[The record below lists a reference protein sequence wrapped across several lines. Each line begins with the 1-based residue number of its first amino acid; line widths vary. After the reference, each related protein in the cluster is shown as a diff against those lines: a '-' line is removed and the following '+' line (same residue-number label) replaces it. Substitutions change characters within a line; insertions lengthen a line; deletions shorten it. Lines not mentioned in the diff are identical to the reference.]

1 MEPFDHYGMPQ
12 ERPAEESPMNGQ
24 GSLPFYSA
32 LPSVDPAGP
41 ARAKRGFARLGK
53 PRRTVV
59 AGVTVAALA
68 ATGGVALAA
77 ANSNP
82 TPTPGTP
89 GAAAMMHGR
98 GGPVHGTFTVSD
110 GKGGYETELMQRGT
124 VASFS
129 GGTLTVKSADGYTHS
144 YSTDSTT
151 MFGRGGH
158 GGHGMRGGGNG
169 GRGPMHG
176 RFGTMPNGTAMPNGA
191 AIPNGAG
198 APNAT
203 MPNAGAPTASGT
215 APAPNATVPQANTAM
230 PNTAMPNTAVPNSA
244 TATTPNLTVGENVM
258 VIAIQ
263 SGGTDHAQRVM
274 PMRTPNQNGQQ
285 NNGQNGNG
293 GFFGRHRGSGGMP
306 GGQMGG
312 APMGGAPMGGT
323 PMGNAPMG
331 NAQPGN
337 GPMGM
342 GPGQLGNG
350 PVNLP
355 NGAPATSSSPA
366 TTPQSSAGAT
376 AQSTGPA
383 ATTNG

>member
-24 GSLPFYSA
+24 SSLPFYSA

-41 ARAKRGFARLGK
+41 APAKRGFARLGK

-158 GGHGMRGGGNG
+158 GGHGMRGGNW

-191 AIPNGAG
+191 
-198 APNAT
+198 
-203 MPNAGAPTASGT
+203 
-215 APAPNATVPQANTAM
+215 AM

-293 GFFGRHRGSGGMP
+293 GFFGRHRGSGGMT

-312 APMGGAPMGGT
+312 APMG
-323 PMGNAPMG
+323 NAPMG
-331 NAQPGN
+331 NGQPGN
-337 GPMGM
+337 GPTGM
-342 GPGQLGNG
+342 GPGRLGNG

>member
-24 GSLPFYSA
+24 SSLPFYSA

-41 ARAKRGFARLGK
+41 APAKRGFARLGK

-158 GGHGMRGGGNG
+158 GGHGMRGGNW

-198 APNAT
+198 AP
-203 MPNAGAPTASGT
+203 TASGT
-215 APAPNATVPQANTAM
+215 APEPNATVPQANTAMPNTAMPNTAM

-293 GFFGRHRGSGGMP
+293 GFFGRHRGSGGMT

-312 APMGGAPMGGT
+312 APMG
-323 PMGNAPMG
+323 NAPMG
-331 NAQPGN
+331 NGQPGN
-337 GPMGM
+337 GPTGM
-342 GPGQLGNG
+342 GPGRLGNG